1 VPYYSGVANLVLF
14 ILATVV
20 EICVH
25 ACVRACVC
33 VCVHACVR
41 VHIVSV
47 RFHKCYMHM
56 CILLILFRLDIWRV
70 PVFTFGMQDTQTSC
84 CQHECATS
92 IVYGYSVSQ
101 SNSFTIC
108 TLATP
113 LFTVQAIVL
122 LVKII
127 TVNRDHVMTFFDT
140 PPMLLMFV
148 SFGRTLKHIAK
159 VNYTPV
165 E

>member
-1 VPYYSGVANLVLF
+1 MPYYSGVANLVLF

-70 PVFTFGMQDTQTSC
+70 PVLRLACKILKHHAANMNVLPALSMDTQ
-84 CQHECATS
+84 
-92 IVYGYSVSQ
+92 
-101 SNSFTIC
+101 
-108 TLATP
+108 
-113 LFTVQAIVL
+113 
-122 LVKII
+122 
-127 TVNRDHVMTFFDT
+127 
-140 PPMLLMFV
+140 
-148 SFGRTLKHIAK
+148 
-159 VNYTPV
+159 
-165 E
+165 